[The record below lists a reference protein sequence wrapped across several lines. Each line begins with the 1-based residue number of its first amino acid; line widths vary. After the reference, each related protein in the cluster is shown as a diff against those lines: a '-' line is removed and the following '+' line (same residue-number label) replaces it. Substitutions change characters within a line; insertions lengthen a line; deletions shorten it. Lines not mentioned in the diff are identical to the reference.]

1 MWITWGKNCFKVVL
15 IWLKWYL
22 MSKKIEQYN
31 PSAKNIVNDW
41 KVVDA
46 NGQTLG
52 ILASKIATMLMGK
65 HKPNYVPHMLTG
77 DYVVVINASG
87 IKVTGMKSEQKL
99 YTRHSQYP
107 GNIKK
112 IPYNR
117 MPSNKV
123 LHLAVK
129 GMLPK
134 NKLSSKMLKRLKI
147 YDDSNH
153 PHSAQLLGT
162 ENRLIGKKETLSSG
176 VASAKSS
183 KKKNNISSSVT
194 SNKNEDS
201 VAATKVKTTK
211 SKTKATTTKTKATT
225 TKAKVTT
232 TKAKATTTKP
242 KANKSKEDSTK

>member
-1 MWITWGKNCFKVVL
+1 
-15 IWLKWYL
+15 
-22 MSKKIEQYN
+22 MSNKIEQYN
-31 PSAKNIVNDW
+31 PSAKEIVNDW

-52 ILASKIATMLMGK
+52 ILASNIATMLMGK

-117 MPSNKV
+117 MPSTKV
-123 LHLAVK
+123 IQLAVK

-162 ENRLIGKKETLSSG
+162 ENRLNSKNESLSPDLKPN
-176 VASAKSS
+176 KSS
-183 KKKNNISSSVT
+183 KKKNVT
-194 SNKNEDS
+194 SSNATSDENKDS
-201 VAATKVKTTK
+201 AKAPTAK
-211 SKTKATTTKTKATT
+211 SKTTTKAKTATAKSKTT
-225 TKAKVTT
+225 TKAKVTKTKAKT
-232 TKAKATTTKP
+232 TKAKATKAKATTAKV
-242 KANKSKEDSTK
+242 KED

>member
-1 MWITWGKNCFKVVL
+1 
-15 IWLKWYL
+15 

-87 IKVTGMKSEQKL
+87 IKVTGMKSEQKF

-162 ENRLIGKKETLSSG
+162 ENRLISKKETLSSG

-183 KKKNNISSSVT
+183 KKKINTSSSVT

-211 SKTKATTTKTKATT
+211 AKATTTKAKVTT

-232 TKAKATTTKP
+232 TKAKATTTKAKATTTKS

>member
-1 MWITWGKNCFKVVL
+1 
-15 IWLKWYL
+15 
-22 MSKKIEQYN
+22 MSNKIEQYN
-31 PSAKNIVNDW
+31 PSAKEIVNDW

-52 ILASKIATMLMGK
+52 ILASNIATMLMGK

-117 MPSNKV
+117 MPSSKV
-123 LHLAVK
+123 IQLAVK

-162 ENRLIGKKETLSSG
+162 ENRLNSKKESLSSG
-176 VASAKSS
+176 LKSNKSS
-183 KKKNNISSSVT
+183 KKKNDIPSSAT
-194 SNKNEDS
+194 SEENKVS
-201 VAATKVKTTK
+201 A
-211 SKTKATTTKTKATT
+211 KATT
-225 TKAKVTT
+225 TKAKT
-232 TKAKATTTKP
+232 TKPKATTAKAKTTKPKATTTKV
-242 KANKSKEDSTK
+242 KED

>member
-1 MWITWGKNCFKVVL
+1 
-15 IWLKWYL
+15 
-22 MSKKIEQYN
+22 MSNKIEQYN
-31 PSAKNIVNDW
+31 PSAKEIVNDW

-52 ILASKIATMLMGK
+52 ILASNIATMLMGK

-117 MPSNKV
+117 MPSTKV
-123 LHLAVK
+123 IQLAVK

-162 ENRLIGKKETLSSG
+162 ENRLNSKNESLSPDLKPN
-176 VASAKSS
+176 KSS
-183 KKKNNISSSVT
+183 KKKNVT
-194 SNKNEDS
+194 SSNATSDENKDS
-201 VAATKVKTTK
+201 AKATTTK
-211 SKTKATTTKTKATT
+211 SKTTTKAKTTIAKSKTT
-225 TKAKVTT
+225 TKAKVTKTKSKT
-232 TKAKATTTKP
+232 TKAKATTAKV
-242 KANKSKEDSTK
+242 KED

>member
-1 MWITWGKNCFKVVL
+1 MYRISVGIDTFFEVFEDQLLNPKRGKASFVISPKGLTLSNILYKYALECGLPGEKLFQSYTKLVKIVD
-15 IWLKWYL
+15 YV
-22 MSKKIEQYN
+22 KKIEQYN
-31 PSAKNIVNDW
+31 PSAKNMVNDW

-46 NGQTLG
+46 SGQTLG

-65 HKPNYVPHMLTG
+65 HTNYVPHMLTG

-123 LHLAVK
+123 LQLAVK

-134 NKLSSKMLKRLKI
+134 NKLSSKMFAI
-147 YDDSNH
+147 
-153 PHSAQLLGT
+153 
-162 ENRLIGKKETLSSG
+162 
-176 VASAKSS
+176 
-183 KKKNNISSSVT
+183 
-194 SNKNEDS
+194 
-201 VAATKVKTTK
+201 
-211 SKTKATTTKTKATT
+211 
-225 TKAKVTT
+225 
-232 TKAKATTTKP
+232 
-242 KANKSKEDSTK
+242 

>member
-1 MWITWGKNCFKVVL
+1 
-15 IWLKWYL
+15 

-46 NGQTLG
+46 SGQTLG

-77 DYVVVINASG
+77 DYVVVINVSG

-123 LHLAVK
+123 LQLAVK

-162 ENRLIGKKETLSSG
+162 ENRLNSKKEIVSSG
-176 VASAKSS
+176 IESTKSS
-183 KKKNNISSSVT
+183 KKKNTISSSVT
-194 SNKNEDS
+194 SNENEDS
-201 VAATKVKTTK
+201 SITTTKSKAATTKSKATTTKSKATTTKSKAATTKSKAATAKPKATKTKSKTTK
-211 SKTKATTTKTKATT
+211 SK
-225 TKAKVTT
+225 
-232 TKAKATTTKP
+232 
-242 KANKSKEDSTK
+242 EDWI

>member
-1 MWITWGKNCFKVVL
+1 
-15 IWLKWYL
+15 

-87 IKVTGMKSEQKL
+87 IKVTGMKSEQKF

-162 ENRLIGKKETLSSG
+162 ENRLISKKETLSSG

-183 KKKNNISSSVT
+183 KKKNNTSSSVT

-201 VAATKVKTTK
+201 VATTKAKTTK
-211 SKTKATTTKTKATT
+211 SKATT
-225 TKAKVTT
+225 TKAKVTTTKAKATTTKAKVTTTKAKATT

-242 KANKSKEDSTK
+242 KANKSKEDSTN

>member
-1 MWITWGKNCFKVVL
+1 
-15 IWLKWYL
+15 
-22 MSKKIEQYN
+22 MSNKIEQYN
-31 PSAKNIVNDW
+31 PSAKEIVNDW

-52 ILASKIATMLMGK
+52 ILASNIATMLMGK

-117 MPSNKV
+117 MPSSKV
-123 LHLAVK
+123 IQLAVK

-162 ENRLIGKKETLSSG
+162 ENRLNSKKESLSSG
-176 VASAKSS
+176 LKSNKSS
-183 KKKNNISSSVT
+183 KKKNDTPSSAT
-194 SNKNEDS
+194 SEENKVS
-201 VAATKVKTTK
+201 P
-211 SKTKATTTKTKATT
+211 KATTA
-225 TKAKVTT
+225 KAKT
-232 TKAKATTTKP
+232 TKAKATTTKV
-242 KANKSKEDSTK
+242 KED

>member
-1 MWITWGKNCFKVVL
+1 
-15 IWLKWYL
+15 
-22 MSKKIEQYN
+22 
-31 PSAKNIVNDW
+31 
-41 KVVDA
+41 
-46 NGQTLG
+46 
-52 ILASKIATMLMGK
+52 MGK

-117 MPSNKV
+117 MPSTKV
-123 LHLAVK
+123 IQLAVK

-162 ENRLIGKKETLSSG
+162 ENRLNSKNESLSPDLKPN
-176 VASAKSS
+176 KSS
-183 KKKNNISSSVT
+183 KKKNVT
-194 SNKNEDS
+194 SSNSTSDENKDIS
-201 VAATKVKTTK
+201 
-211 SKTKATTTKTKATT
+211 KATTA
-225 TKAKVTT
+225 
-232 TKAKATTTKP
+232 
-242 KANKSKEDSTK
+242 

>member
-1 MWITWGKNCFKVVL
+1 
-15 IWLKWYL
+15 
-22 MSKKIEQYN
+22 MSNKIEQYN
-31 PSAKNIVNDW
+31 PSAKEIVNDW

-52 ILASKIATMLMGK
+52 ILASNIATMLMGK

-117 MPSNKV
+117 MPSSKV
-123 LHLAVK
+123 IQLAVK

-162 ENRLIGKKETLSSG
+162 ENRLNSKKESLSSG
-176 VASAKSS
+176 LKSNKSS
-183 KKKNNISSSVT
+183 KKKNDTPSSAT
-194 SNKNEDS
+194 SEENKVS
-201 VAATKVKTTK
+201 A
-211 SKTKATTTKTKATT
+211 KATTAKAKT
-225 TKAKVTT
+225 TKAKATTAKAKT
-232 TKAKATTTKP
+232 TKAKATTTKV
-242 KANKSKEDSTK
+242 KED

>member
-1 MWITWGKNCFKVVL
+1 
-15 IWLKWYL
+15 

-31 PSAKNIVNDW
+31 PSAKEIVNDW
-41 KVVDA
+41 KVLDA

-52 ILASKIATMLMGK
+52 ILASNIATMLMGK

-99 YTRHSQYP
+99 YIRHSQYP

-123 LHLAVK
+123 IQLAVK

-147 YDDSNH
+147 YEGSSH

-162 ENRLIGKKETLSSG
+162 QNRLNTKQETVSSG
-176 VASAKSS
+176 ADSVKSS
-183 KKKNNISSSVT
+183 KKKNNNASS
-194 SNKNEDS
+194 
-201 VAATKVKTTK
+201 K
-211 SKTKATTTKTKATT
+211 SSDDNQPKATT
-225 TKAKVTT
+225 TKAKPAKTKVAKATT
-232 TKAKATTTKP
+232 TKAKATKTKTA
-242 KANKSKEDSTK
+242 KAMTSKAKATKTKED

>member
-1 MWITWGKNCFKVVL
+1 
-15 IWLKWYL
+15 

-87 IKVTGMKSEQKL
+87 IKVTGMKSEQKF

-112 IPYNR
+112 IPYNQNTKLDI
-117 MPSNKV
+117 SYLIK
-123 LHLAVK
+123 LA
-129 GMLPK
+129 
-134 NKLSSKMLKRLKI
+134 
-147 YDDSNH
+147 
-153 PHSAQLLGT
+153 
-162 ENRLIGKKETLSSG
+162 
-176 VASAKSS
+176 
-183 KKKNNISSSVT
+183 KKKL
-194 SNKNEDS
+194 NE
-201 VAATKVKTTK
+201 KKK
-211 SKTKATTTKTKATT
+211 KKK
-225 TKAKVTT
+225 
-232 TKAKATTTKP
+232 
-242 KANKSKEDSTK
+242 

>member
-1 MWITWGKNCFKVVL
+1 
-15 IWLKWYL
+15 

-46 NGQTLG
+46 SGQTLG

-123 LHLAVK
+123 LQLAVK

-162 ENRLIGKKETLSSG
+162 ENRLNSKKEIVSSG
-176 VASAKSS
+176 IESTKSS
-183 KKKNNISSSVT
+183 KKKKKRLFLS
-194 SNKNEDS
+194 KNLKRQLSIEI
-201 VAATKVKTTK
+201 KRE
-211 SKTKATTTKTKATT
+211 
-225 TKAKVTT
+225 
-232 TKAKATTTKP
+232 
-242 KANKSKEDSTK
+242 NC

>member
-1 MWITWGKNCFKVVL
+1 
-15 IWLKWYL
+15 
-22 MSKKIEQYN
+22 MSNKIEQYN
-31 PSAKNIVNDW
+31 PSAKEIVNDW

-52 ILASKIATMLMGK
+52 ILASNIATMLMGK

-117 MPSNKV
+117 MPSSKV
-123 LHLAVK
+123 IQLAVK

-162 ENRLIGKKETLSSG
+162 ENRLNSKKESLSSG
-176 VASAKSS
+176 LKSNKSS
-183 KKKNNISSSVT
+183 KKKNDIPSSAT
-194 SNKNEDS
+194 SEENKVS
-201 VAATKVKTTK
+201 AKATTAKAKTTK
-211 SKTKATTTKTKATT
+211 PKATTAKAKTTKPKATTTK
-225 TKAKVTT
+225 V
-232 TKAKATTTKP
+232 
-242 KANKSKEDSTK
+242 KED